1 MASSVEETQSPVIS
15 GIAIAFAVLT
25 FIVISLRLF
34 SRLYV
39 LGKMGVDDCK
49 CSIVRALGSMIDA
62 DGVSSQT

>member
-1 MASSVEETQSPVIS
+1 MVSSVEETQGPVIA

-25 FIVISLRLF
+25 FFVISLRLF

-49 CSIVRALGSMIDA
+49 
-62 DGVSSQT
+62 